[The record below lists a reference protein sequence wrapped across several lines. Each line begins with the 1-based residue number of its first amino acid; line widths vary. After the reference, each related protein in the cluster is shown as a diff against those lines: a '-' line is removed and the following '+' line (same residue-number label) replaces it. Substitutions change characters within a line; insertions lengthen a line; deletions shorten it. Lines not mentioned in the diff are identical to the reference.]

1 MLSTR
6 ITAKNDRQLQKRQE
20 GILKENKYYSKIN
33 A

>member
-20 GILKENKYYSKIN
+20 GMLKESKYYPKIN